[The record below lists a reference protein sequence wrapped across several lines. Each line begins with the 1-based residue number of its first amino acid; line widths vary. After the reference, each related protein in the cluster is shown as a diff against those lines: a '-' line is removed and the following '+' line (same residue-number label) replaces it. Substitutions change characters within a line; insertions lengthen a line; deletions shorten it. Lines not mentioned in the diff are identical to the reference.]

1 MLQYLEWGIS
11 MHRKKRSFF
20 HSILF
25 RSSLWIVLPG
35 IAGMFLVAY
44 FVGIQ
49 MRYQIEKQITEEMQ
63 RVRDNSL
70 LYVQQTL
77 LLNDSRMD
85 AVSFQLYK
93 NEIEE
98 QLRNAGYDGIFLC
111 SPEGALLAGDAG
123 AFALRKEQEDFA
135 RAGEQ
140 ESAFVICYGK
150 GGQCEVYFSMPVN
163 LNGQFYI
170 LDGNSYNRA
179 DGKDTFTLID
189 GKALVSQSE
198 LSQLGVLKLQE
209 CVILENSYL
218 RLRYGVIR

>member
-1 MLQYLEWGIS
+1 

-98 QLRNAGYDGIFLC
+98 QLRKMG
-111 SPEGALLAGDAG
+111 LANPIEFFNDEYMPS
-123 AFALRKEQEDFA
+123 F
-135 RAGEQ
+135 
-140 ESAFVICYGK
+140 
-150 GGQCEVYFSMPVN
+150 YF
-163 LNGQFYI
+163 
-170 LDGNSYNRA
+170 DR
-179 DGKDTFTLID
+179 
-189 GKALVSQSE
+189 
-198 LSQLGVLKLQE
+198 
-209 CVILENSYL
+209 LEE
-218 RLRYGVIR
+218 RG

>member
-1 MLQYLEWGIS
+1 

-140 ESAFVICYGK
+140 ESAFVI
-150 GGQCEVYFSMPVN
+150 
-163 LNGQFYI
+163 
-170 LDGNSYNRA
+170 R
-179 DGKDTFTLID
+179 
-189 GKALVSQSE
+189 
-198 LSQLGVLKLQE
+198 
-209 CVILENSYL
+209 
-218 RLRYGVIR
+218 